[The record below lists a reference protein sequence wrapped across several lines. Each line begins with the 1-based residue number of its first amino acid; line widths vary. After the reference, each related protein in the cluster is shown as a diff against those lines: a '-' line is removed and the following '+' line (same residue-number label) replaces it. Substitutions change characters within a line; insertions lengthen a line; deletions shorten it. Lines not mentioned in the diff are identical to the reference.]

1 MKKIT
6 ALLLAAA
13 LTLGLTACGQDAFT
27 NGATGP
33 INDTTPTGS
42 TQPSTP
48 NNSNTP
54 TPPSAPI
61 APEKLADIYKISNY
75 TGSAE
80 DVIAN
85 RNVVV
90 ATMNGVPL
98 NNSTLQIYYW
108 LDVYD
113 FISNFDI
120 TSYGLDLSKPLHSQ
134 NIVTTSNTWQ
144 HYFLGSALSTWH
156 YHQALSILAQEE
168 NISLLPY
175 FQKLMDNM
183 DQELTDSAVEG
194 GFDSIDAMIQSDV
207 GPGCTI
213 EDYRTHRQ
221 ILYAAQNYCYY
232 KINSMAFTD
241 QQIEDY
247 YTEHEA
253 SLKADG
259 IKKNLGNAHRVRHIL
274 LPIGKDATDADW
286 KKLRSDA
293 QTLLD
298 QWLAGEATEKSF
310 SALAM
315 EKSEDPGSVNYG
327 GLYQGLTDSTSFLA
341 PFKDWYLDES
351 RQVGDYGL
359 VKTTAGYHVMYYAGQ
374 EPIWYYYCREMMV
387 SNEMEKIENAAM
399 EKYDVVINFDKILLG
414 EVSLMEDK

>member
-1 MKKIT
+1 MKKVI
-6 ALLLAAA
+6 AFLLAAA
-13 LTLGLTACGQDAFT
+13 LALGLTACGQDT
-27 NGATGP
+27 STDG
-33 INDTTPTGS
+33 TTAPTGS
-42 TQPSTP
+42 TQPTTP
-48 NNSNTP
+48 QELS
-54 TPPSAPI
+54 
-61 APEKLADIYKISNY
+61 ELYKIANY

-85 RNVVV
+85 RNTVV
-90 ATMNGVPL
+90 ATMGDITM

-113 FISNFDI
+113 FISNYDI
-120 TSYGLDLSKPLHSQ
+120 SGYGLDISKSLHAQ
-134 NIVTTSNTWQ
+134 NVGSGTWQ

-156 YHQALSILAQEE
+156 YHQALAAMAQEE
-168 NISLLPY
+168 NVTLLPY
-175 FQKLMDNM
+175 FQKLLDNM

-213 EDYRTHRQ
+213 EDYHTHRQ
-221 ILYAAQNYCYY
+221 VLYAAQNYCYY
-232 KINSMAFTD
+232 KVNSMTFTN

-247 YTEHEA
+247 FTENEA

-259 IKKNLGNAHRVRHIL
+259 INKELGDAHRVRHIL
-274 LPIGKDATDADW
+274 LQIGEEATDADW
-286 KKLRSDA
+286 EKLRADA
-293 QTLLD
+293 QALLD
-298 QWLAGEATEKSF
+298 QWAAGEATEESF
-310 SALAM
+310 AALAM

-327 GLYQGLTDSTSFLA
+327 GLYQGLTDSTSFLK
-341 PFKDWYLDES
+341 PFKDWYLDEN

-359 VKTTAGYHVMYYAGQ
+359 VKTTAGYHIMYYAGT

-387 SNEMEKIENAAM
+387 SNEMEKIEREAM
-399 EKYDVVINFDKILLG
+399 EKYEVVINYDKILLG